1 MEDLI
6 FWTITAYL
14 AVINLLSF
22 ILVVADKHRSKQAKW
37 RISERILLLVDFFGG
52 SLGGLTAMLLVRHK
66 TQKPKFM
73 ITVPLFLIL
82 QIALVIYYFL

>member
-6 FWTITAYL
+6 FWTLAAYL

-22 ILVVADKHRSKQAKW
+22 ILIVADKHRAKQAKW
-37 RISERILLLVDFFGG
+37 RISERTLLLVDFFGG
-52 SLGGLTAMLLVRHK
+52 SLGGLIAMLLVRHK

-82 QIALVIYYFL
+82 QIALVIYYFF